1 MIRRSTHHAET
12 ADGWR
17 LGLRRVVDDR
27 RHNRDTRPVAIIPGY
42 GMNTFI
48 LGFHPAGRP
57 LEDYLAE
64 AGFEVW
70 SVSLR
75 AQDGSESLGGNTDY
89 GMIDVSVTDMSAALD
104 AIIAGT
110 KGQSDRVDVIG
121 CSLGGSIVFAH
132 FALVPGARL
141 GSVIAL
147 GAPLRW
153 VAIHPLL
160 ELAFWSPLVAR
171 HLRLKGTR
179 KLASAVLPAL
189 RHVPW
194 LLTAYIH
201 PDHIAM
207 DRADE
212 IVKVIEDPN
221 PVLNEEIAYWIK
233 NKDLVLDGVNVTEG
247 MRCFANPL
255 LVLTG
260 NADGIVPRATARF
273 PLAWVASEETEYIEV
288 GDEKRKFAH
297 ADLYIS
303 RHSHELVFAPIASW
317 LADRY

>member
-1 MIRRSTHHAET
+1 VIRRSIHHVET

-17 LGLRRVVDDR
+17 LGLRRIVDDR
-27 RHNRDTRPVAIIPGY
+27 RHNRDTRPVALIPGY
-42 GMNTFI
+42 GMNTYI
-48 LGFHPAGRP
+48 LGFHPTGQS
-57 LEDYLAE
+57 LEDYLAG

-70 SVSLR
+70 SVCLR
-75 AQDGSESLGGNTDY
+75 AQDGSESLGGDSDY
-89 GMIDVSVTDMSAALD
+89 GMIDVSVTDLGAALE
-104 AIIAGT
+104 AIIART
-110 KGQSDRVDVIG
+110 KGRSDRVDVIG

-132 FALVPGARL
+132 FALVPEARL

-153 VAIHPLL
+153 VTIHPLL
-160 ELAFWSPLVAR
+160 ELAFWSPRLAR
-171 HLRLKGTR
+171 YLRLRGTR
-179 KLASAVLPAL
+179 KLAGAVLPVL

-212 IVKVIEDPN
+212 IVKVVEDPN
-221 PVLNEEIAYWIK
+221 PVLNEEIAHWIK

-247 MRCFANPL
+247 MRSFANPL

-260 NADGIVPRATARF
+260 NADGIVPRDTARF
-273 PLAWVASEETEYIEV
+273 PLDWVASEETHYIEV
-288 GDEKRKFAH
+288 GDEKRRFAH

-303 RHSHELVFAPIASW
+303 RHSHELVFAPIAGW